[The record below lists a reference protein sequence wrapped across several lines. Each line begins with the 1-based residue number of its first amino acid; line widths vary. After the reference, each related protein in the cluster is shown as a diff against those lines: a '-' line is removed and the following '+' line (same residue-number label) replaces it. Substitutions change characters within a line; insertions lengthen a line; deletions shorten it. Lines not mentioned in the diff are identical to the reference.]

1 MRAAGDLA
9 GVSDSLIAHTETG
22 RVNPPQGAA
31 LERLLKVYG
40 GIKEK
45 SFYERVRTFER
56 KLTSREELAE
66 LIKRA
71 TEKQA
76 QMILQIVKGVMG

>member
-1 MRAAGDLA
+1 MRAVGGLA

-22 RVNPPQGAA
+22 RVNPPQGPA

-45 SFYERVRTFER
+45 SFYERVRTFREKPTARGELLELVGRANR
-56 KLTSREELAE
+56 KQVETL
-66 LIKRA
+66 
-71 TEKQA
+71 
-76 QMILQIVKGVMG
+76 LQVAKGLMG